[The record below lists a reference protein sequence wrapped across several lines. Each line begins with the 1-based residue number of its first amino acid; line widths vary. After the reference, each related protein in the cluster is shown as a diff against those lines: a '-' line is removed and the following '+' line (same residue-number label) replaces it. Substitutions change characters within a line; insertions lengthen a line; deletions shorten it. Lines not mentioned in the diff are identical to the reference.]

1 LVYETVLDVYHA
13 RSRQRWLV
21 SFSLGVFR
29 AMPEIIYH
37 VASSLDGYIATK
49 DGSVDWLSRFQRRGE
64 DQGVG
69 DLEASVDELLLGSH
83 TYEFA
88 LKLGRWPSPD
98 KPSWVFTQ
106 RKLPILDPSITLTA
120 ETPVEVVRKLARRGC
135 RRAWLMGGGKLAASF
150 HAEHLISRYIM
161 SVFPVLLGS
170 GIPAFAPHPA
180 TVDALRFVTARPF
193 KSGIVQLTYEA
204 AQNA

>member
-1 LVYETVLDVYHA
+1 
-13 RSRQRWLV
+13 
-21 SFSLGVFR
+21 
-29 AMPEIIYH
+29 MPEIIYP

-49 DGSVDWLSRFQRRGE
+49 DGSVDWLSRFHRRGE
-64 DQGVG
+64 DHVAG
-69 DLEASVDELLLGSH
+69 DLETSVDALLLGSH

-120 ETPVEVVRKLARRGC
+120 ETPVEVVRKLAAQGC
-135 RRAWLMGGGKLAASF
+135 RRAWLMDGSKLAASF
-150 HAEHLISRYIM
+150 HAEQLISRYII

-170 GIPAFAPHPA
+170 GTMAFAPHRS
-180 TVDALRFVTARPF
+180 TVDALRFVIAKPY

-204 AQNA
+204 TKTANHAMQRTAR